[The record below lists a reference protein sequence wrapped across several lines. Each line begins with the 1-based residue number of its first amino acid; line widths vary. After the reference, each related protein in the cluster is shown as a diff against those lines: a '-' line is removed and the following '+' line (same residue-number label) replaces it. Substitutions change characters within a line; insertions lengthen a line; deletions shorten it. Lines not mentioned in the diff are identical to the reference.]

1 MPFLP
6 MSLTSKLDVEITFH
20 TLGRT
25 LLLDK
30 LKKKKKCEWAYRL
43 KVEGQEFSQSKKQK
57 KANKC

>member
-1 MPFLP
+1 